1 VSRRKPDPALLAERL
16 GHRFAD
22 PGLLLQ
28 ALTHVSAASVSKGP
42 AATYQRLEFLGDR
55 VLGLAA
61 SEMLFRAFPDA
72 SEGDLSRR
80 LSELVRKETCAAVA
94 DDWDVGPHIRLGPGA
109 QAAGRR
115 NPSIL
120 GDVCEALIGAVF
132 LDGGYPAALALVERS
147 IGEHMQ
153 AHAEPPHSP
162 KQVLQE
168 WALAR
173 ALPIQTYAVVE
184 RFGPD
189 HAPRF
194 RVAAT
199 LPGLEPAIGIGSSKR
214 AAEQDAAQNLLARE
228 GLWAPAASE
237 PAVVMEAIS

>member
-1 VSRRKPDPALLAERL
+1 MSRRKPDPALLAERL

-28 ALTHVSAASVSKGP
+28 ALTHVSAASGSEGP

-132 LDGGYPAALALVERS
+132 LDGGYGAASAVVERS
-147 IGEHMQ
+147 FAGRMQ
-153 AHAEPPHSP
+153 AQAEPPHSP

-173 ALPIQTYAVVE
+173 ALPTPTYTVVE
-184 RFGPD
+184 RSGPD

-194 RVAAT
+194 RVAAS
-199 LPGLEPAIGIGSSKR
+199 LPGQEPAHGLGSSKR
-214 AAEQDAAQNLLARE
+214 AAEQDAAQKLLARE
-228 GLWAPAASE
+228 GLWTPPSPE
-237 PAVVMEAIS
+237 PVSLEIGQ

>member
-1 VSRRKPDPALLAERL
+1 MSRRKPDPAALEERL

-22 PGLLLQ
+22 PGLLAQ
-28 ALTHVSAASVSKGP
+28 ALTHVSAAGGSEGP
-42 AATYQRLEFLGDR
+42 TSTYQRLEFLGDR

-61 SEMLFRAFPDA
+61 GEMLFRAFPDA
-72 SEGDLSRR
+72 GEGDLSRR
-80 LSELVRKETCAAVA
+80 LSELVRRETCAAVA
-94 DDWDVGPHIRLGPGA
+94 RDWDVGPHLKLGPGA

-120 GDVCEALIGAVF
+120 GDVCEALVGAVF
-132 LDGGYPAALALVERS
+132 LDGGYGAALGVVERAF
-147 IGEHMQ
+147 GGRMEAQ
-153 AHAEPPHSP
+153 AEPPHNP

-173 ALPIQTYAVVE
+173 ALPIPTYTVVE
-184 RFGPD
+184 RSGPD

-194 RVAAT
+194 RVAAS
-199 LPGLEPAIGIGSSKR
+199 LPGTEPAHGLGRSKR

-228 GLWAPAASE
+228 GLWTPPQPAGVSLEAS
-237 PAVVMEAIS
+237 P

>member
-1 VSRRKPDPALLAERL
+1 MSRRTPDAAALEARL

-22 PGLLLQ
+22 PGLLTQ
-28 ALTHVSAASVSKGP
+28 ALTHIRATKDGGGTG
-42 AATYQRLEFLGDR
+42 ATYQRLEFLGDR

-80 LSELVRKETCAAVA
+80 LSDLVRRETCAAVA
-94 DDWDVGPHIRLGPGA
+94 RDWDVGPFIELDPGA
-109 QAAGRR
+109 RAAGRR
-115 NPSIL
+115 SVAIL

-132 LDGGYPAALALVERS
+132 MDGGYGAAFALVERAF
-147 IGEHMQ
+147 GARMQ

-173 ALPIQTYAVVE
+173 ALPPPTYTIVE
-184 RFGPD
+184 RVGPD

-194 RVAAT
+194 RVSAS
-199 LPGLEPAIGIGSSKR
+199 LPGTAPAEGLGTSKR
-214 AAEQDAAQNLLARE
+214 AAEQEAAQNLLSRE
-228 GLWAPAASE
+228 GLWTPAAAE
-237 PAVVMEAIS
+237 RETAEADA